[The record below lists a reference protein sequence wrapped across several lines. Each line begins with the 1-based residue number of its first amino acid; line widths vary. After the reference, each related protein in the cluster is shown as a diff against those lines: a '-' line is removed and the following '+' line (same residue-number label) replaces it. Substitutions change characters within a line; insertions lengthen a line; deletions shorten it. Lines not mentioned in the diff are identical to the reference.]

1 MRGRWGL
8 AAAIAGATAAGTAAC
23 GAGAQSPA
31 PAAGPGTSASPA
43 PVETGPDGVVTYRV
57 ARFQF
62 PALTVSPGATLRIVD
77 GDSEPH
83 TVTAVDGSFDSGSFD
98 PDSPATL
105 TAPTKPGTYKIT
117 CTIHPSMEGE
127 IVVR

>member
-1 MRGRWGL
+1 
-8 AAAIAGATAAGTAAC
+8 A
-23 GAGAQSPA
+23 
-31 PAAGPGTSASPA
+31 PA
-43 PVETGPDGVVTYRV
+43 PVETAPDGVVTYRV

-62 PALTVSPGATLRIVD
+62 PAVTVSPGATLRIVD

-83 TVTAVDGSFDSGSFD
+83 TVTALDGSFDSGSFD
-98 PDSPATL
+98 PDRPATL

>member
-1 MRGRWGL
+1 MRSRW
-8 AAAIAGATAAGTAAC
+8 AIAAVVAALSAGCGGEQGVPPAVAPTRSAT
-23 GAGAQSPA
+23 
-31 PAAGPGTSASPA
+31 PA

-62 PALTVSPGATLRIVD
+62 PPVTVSPGARLRIID

-83 TVTAVDGSFDSGSFD
+83 TVTAVDGSFDSGAFD
-98 PDSPATL
+98 PDRPGTL
-105 TAPTKPGTYKIT
+105 TAPTTPGTYKIT
-117 CTIHPSMEGE
+117 CTIHPSMQGE